1 MYWCIAPTWSKG
13 TINLL
18 PNGICEMNGA
28 GGAGRYKTGRGQVS
42 FNGALKDWNKGV
54 ARIEDSNLIF
64 EWKNSDAS
72 MQYFAYRKGN
82 S

>member
-1 MYWCIAPTWSKG
+1 VHRSDLEQGNDQSAAQWHLRDEWRWR
-13 TINLL
+13 
-18 PNGICEMNGA
+18 

-54 ARIEDSNLIF
+54 GRIEDSNLIF